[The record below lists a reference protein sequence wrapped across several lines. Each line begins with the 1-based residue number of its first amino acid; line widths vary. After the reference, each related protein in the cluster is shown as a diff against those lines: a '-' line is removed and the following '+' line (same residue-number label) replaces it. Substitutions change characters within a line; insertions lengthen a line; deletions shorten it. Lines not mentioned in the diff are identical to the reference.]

1 MKKIV
6 SVLFMIAVC
15 IIPFNNLA
23 IAKTASSSAQAKAAP
38 LQFYQTF
45 NFGKTQTLDHLGS
58 FMYGG
63 VEYNLYGTYPTVSS
77 VIPST
82 GTIYEFSGECYTAG
96 PEAEFP
102 NVTSVDIYIY
112 SSNGNFHYN
121 GSVYF

>member
-6 SVLFMIAVC
+6 SVLFMMAVC
-15 IIPFNNLA
+15 LIPFNNIA
-23 IAKTASSSAQAKAAP
+23 SAKTVRSGEQTKTAP
-38 LQFYQTF
+38 LKFYQAF
-45 NFGKTQTLDHLGS
+45 NFGKAQTLDHLGS

-77 VIPST
+77 VIPSS